1 MADSVVTGIDFSGKH
16 VILST
21 VLYKDLFML
30 KKCMMLLFILAAFFG
45 CWCVFSDGAVQN
57 TPFAGDIAGEGGFY
71 STNDKAQTHIAL
83 FQPNSAGLNIVTGKR
98 SSRNVFLQR
107 LFVRALSMFQTV
119 DIPASRHFACGNYFH
134 EINSSRYL
142 NDFLKSHIIVR
153 AGPFC

>member
-1 MADSVVTGIDFSGKH
+1 
-16 VILST
+16 
-21 VLYKDLFML
+21 ML
-30 KKCMMLLFILAAFFG
+30 KKCMMLLFILTAFFG
-45 CWCVFSDGAVQN
+45 CWCVFSHSAVQN
-57 TPFAGDIAGEGGFY
+57 APFAGDIAGESGFY

-83 FQPNSAGLNIVTGKR
+83 FQPNSAGLHIVAGKR
-98 SSRNVFLQR
+98 SSRNIFLQR
-107 LFVRALSMFQTV
+107 LFVRALSMFQAV